1 MLLHPLAHLLVL
13 LPVFLLP
20 VKRAVTC
27 CLALAAL
34 HFKHIFPLGRKSLSR
49 EADGQNRWNRSE
61 EELDEPALT
70 PSLLIRE
77 KKDYRDKNAHSKLGE
92 VIGGCCVGKVVL
104 REDARTAA
112 ADDRLLSV
120 RGQRH
125 AARDLILACILVFP
139 LATPLS
145 ESGQKVF
152 LNKALSW
159 STLMQTRLPTSA
171 PSRGPR
177 WIPPIS
183 G

>member
-1 MLLHPLAHLLVL
+1 MLAHLLML

-20 VKRAVTC
+20 VKRAVTRR
-27 CLALAAL
+27 LALAAL
-34 HFKHIFPLGRKSLSR
+34 HFRHIFPLSWKSLSR

-152 LNKALSW
+152 PEQGLIMVDLDANRAPNKCAIKRIK
-159 STLMQTRLPTSA
+159 MDHPNIRL
-171 PSRGPR
+171 R
-177 WIPPIS
+177 
-183 G
+183 